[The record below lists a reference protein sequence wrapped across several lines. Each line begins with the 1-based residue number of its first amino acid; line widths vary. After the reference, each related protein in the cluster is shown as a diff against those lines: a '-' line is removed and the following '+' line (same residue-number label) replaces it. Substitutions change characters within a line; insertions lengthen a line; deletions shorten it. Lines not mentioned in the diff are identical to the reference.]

1 MAAQPAQGPCTA
13 AAARRSSPVEDG
25 LSSWTTEQ
33 LAAWAAEVP
42 GCRAEWVAL
51 FTEAGWTGKHLAQA
65 TDGDLA
71 QLGFRRISERR
82 YWQRARDRA
91 ARAEGGPLRRF
102 SSAGSSRRWSKSP
115 PFPPAPAAAGAA
127 ACLFAPAPITAD
139 AGLPSGSP
147 AAGELLSSPAAEAGP
162 LSSPA
167 AAAAAVSGGGGP
179 ASPPVIPRLAL
190 GALKSPSSSTG
201 EPPRV
206 TPRGVGQSVAMV
218 ASGQMAAAMA
228 RSLGERSAGDRSP
241 RSSRCDSAR
250 TRSPP
255 VSPRPNWT
263 RSSAPRPTQPPHRCA
278 TRQPARSRAP
288 WRPPPRGGSSAPR
301 ERPAPAAPPP
311 AAAGARAAAA
321 GSAVQRSAAGSD
333 SGGEVPEWS
342 PTAWAA
348 AARRGEAALAA
359 MRQAAQAALAPR
371 CGREAGAQPDA
382 AAPGGV
388 LAAFAAAEAAPP
400 AEVPFGA
407 TVCTGG
413 DPYADW
419 HRALQKL
426 RGSVDSM
433 RQVLHAGLRSA
444 EAPEAAPA
452 IQRHMQETEACEQIL
467 QGCEHDFEAAAECG
481 AALSPADVAQKLAAY
496 AAVWETHP
504 FLQVGE
510 GE

>member
-147 AAGELLSSPAAEAGP
+147 AAEAGP
-162 LSSPA
+162 LSSP
-167 AAAAAVSGGGGP
+167 AAVSGGGGP

-255 VSPRPNWT
+255 VSPLQ
-263 RSSAPRPTQPPHRCA
+263 QPVVGSV
-278 TRQPARSRAP
+278 RSRAAQLDAIERAAANP
-288 WRPPPRGGSSAPR
+288 ASTPVRNPTARSQQSPVAAPSPGGQLRA
-301 ERPAPAAPPP
+301 APAAPPP

-321 GSAVQRSAAGSD
+321 GSAVQRSAGSD

>member
-25 LSSWTTEQ
+25 LSSWTT
-33 LAAWAAEVP
+33 AEVP

-147 AAGELLSSPAAEAGP
+147 AAEAGP
-162 LSSPA
+162 LSSP
-167 AAAAAVSGGGGP
+167 AAVSGGGGP

-255 VSPRPNWT
+255 VSPLQ
-263 RSSAPRPTQPPHRCA
+263 QPVVGSV
-278 TRQPARSRAP
+278 RSRA
-288 WRPPPRGGSSAPR
+288 AQLDAI
-301 ERPAPAAPPP
+301 E
-311 AAAGARAAAA
+311 RAAANPA
-321 GSAVQRSAAGSD
+321 STPVRN
-333 SGGEVPEWS
+333 
-342 PTAWAA
+342 PTA
-348 AARRGEAALAA
+348 RS
-359 MRQAAQAALAPR
+359 QQSPV
-371 CGREAGAQPDA
+371 
-382 AAPGGV
+382 AAPSPGGQ
-388 LAAFAAAEAAPP
+388 LRAA
-400 AEVPFGA
+400 
-407 TVCTGG
+407 
-413 DPYADW
+413 
-419 HRALQKL
+419 
-426 RGSVDSM
+426 
-433 RQVLHAGLRSA
+433 
-444 EAPEAAPA
+444 
-452 IQRHMQETEACEQIL
+452 
-467 QGCEHDFEAAAECG
+467 
-481 AALSPADVAQKLAAY
+481 
-496 AAVWETHP
+496 
-504 FLQVGE
+504 
-510 GE
+510 